1 MLKLAT
7 LLLLG
12 YVCLQAARR
21 LGLDRI
27 TSRWRGGDGNERRSF
42 GSSRFGGNERGR
54 DIVDADFQDVDAE
67 ER

>member
-1 MLKLAT
+1 MLKLAAF
-7 LLLLG
+7 LLLG
-12 YVCLQAARR
+12 YICLWAARL

-42 GSSRFGGNERGR
+42 GASPFGGKKGPR